1 MIEPKPMLRGD
12 WSAVVHGGV
21 DPAELARE
29 GMTADGLLDFSANL
43 NPFGPSPAVA
53 EAIRATRVDCYPD
66 RQCRALQQRLA
77 ERLRVEV
84 DEVMLGNGSVELIY
98 LLAGAYVSV
107 GERVLIVGPAFAEY
121 ERACRLHGGEVAV
134 VAASPAVG
142 FAPPLEE
149 VAASLS
155 PRPPRLVFINT
166 PNNPTGQVVPRVVWR
181 RWAADYPQTLW
192 VLDEAYLD
200 CLDDDATTPADST
213 TTQPDADVD
222 GDMPPNV
229 LRLRSLT
236 KAHGLAGL
244 RLGYALARRHILA
257 PLRLLQPPWSVNALA
272 QAAGLAVLA
281 DTEHLQ
287 QTRTRWH
294 AAKREL
300 VGALVEIG
308 LVPVPSAV
316 PFFLVRVP
324 NATRVRERLLHRGLL
339 VRDAASF
346 GLVDHLRICARGPS
360 DNRRLVQALAELRR
374 EAEGWGG

>member
-1 MIEPKPMLRGD
+1 
-12 WSAVVHGGV
+12 
-21 DPAELARE
+21 
-29 GMTADGLLDFSANL
+29 
-43 NPFGPSPAVA
+43 
-53 EAIRATRVDCYPD
+53 
-66 RQCRALQQRLA
+66 
-77 ERLRVEV
+77 
-84 DEVMLGNGSVELIY
+84 
-98 LLAGAYVSV
+98 
-107 GERVLIVGPAFAEY
+107 
-121 ERACRLHGGEVAV
+121 
-134 VAASPAVG
+134 
-142 FAPPLEE
+142 
-149 VAASLS
+149 
-155 PRPPRLVFINT
+155 
-166 PNNPTGQVVPRVVWR
+166 
-181 RWAADYPQTLW
+181 

-200 CLDDDATTPADST
+200 CLDDDATTPADSA
-213 TTQPDADVD
+213 TTQPDADSATTQPDADSATTQPDADSATTQSDADVD
-222 GDMPPNV
+222 GHMPPNV

-308 LVPVPSAV
+308 LAPVPSAV

-324 NATRVRERLLHRGLL
+324 NAARVRERLLHRGLL

>member
-1 MIEPKPMLRGD
+1 VIEPKPMLRGD

-134 VAASPAVG
+134 VSASPAVG

-155 PRPPRLVFINT
+155 REAAALGLHQHAQQPDRSSRPPRGVAAVGGRLSADAM
-166 PNNPTGQVVPRVVWR
+166 GAGRGVPRLSR
-181 RWAADYPQTLW
+181 R
-192 VLDEAYLD
+192 
-200 CLDDDATTPADST
+200 
-213 TTQPDADVD
+213 
-222 GDMPPNV
+222 
-229 LRLRSLT
+229 
-236 KAHGLAGL
+236 
-244 RLGYALARRHILA
+244 
-257 PLRLLQPPWSVNALA
+257 
-272 QAAGLAVLA
+272 
-281 DTEHLQ
+281 
-287 QTRTRWH
+287 
-294 AAKREL
+294 
-300 VGALVEIG
+300 
-308 LVPVPSAV
+308 
-316 PFFLVRVP
+316 
-324 NATRVRERLLHRGLL
+324 
-339 VRDAASF
+339 
-346 GLVDHLRICARGPS
+346 
-360 DNRRLVQALAELRR
+360 
-374 EAEGWGG
+374 